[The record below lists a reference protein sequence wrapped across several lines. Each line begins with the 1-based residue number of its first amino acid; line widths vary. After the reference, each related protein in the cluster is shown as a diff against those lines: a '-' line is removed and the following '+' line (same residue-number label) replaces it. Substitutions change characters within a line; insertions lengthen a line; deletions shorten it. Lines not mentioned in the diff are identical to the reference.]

1 MKYFAVLG
9 WLALELAALTSAPA
23 QSYPSRPIRIVIGFT
38 PGGQPDIFARLI
50 AVKLTDVVRQQVVVD
65 NRPGAGGIIGTQLVA
80 EASPDG
86 HTLLSVSTA
95 YVIAPAVRAKL
106 PYDTL
111 KDFAGITMTAT
122 ATYLLVVPPALG
134 VKTVP
139 EFIALAKAKP
149 GQLNF
154 SSAGAGSG
162 THFAG
167 EMLKQSAGID
177 VVHIPFKGIPESLT
191 DVAAGRVQFS
201 MAPIASSV
209 NLVKDGR
216 LRALGVSSKQRS
228 GIYPDIPTIAEAG
241 LPGFD
246 WNSWGALLAPA
257 KTPRSIINRL
267 NQEVTRILR
276 LPDVEQRLRALGA
289 EPSPMMPAQLDKHIA
304 EQVRLIAQLARKAG
318 IEPQ

>member
-1 MKYFAVLG
+1 MKYFLVLG
-9 WLALELAALTSAPA
+9 WFALPLAAVSSASA

-38 PGGQPDIFARLI
+38 PGGQPDIYARLI
-50 AVKLTDVVRQQVVVD
+50 ATRLTESLHQQVVVD
-65 NRPGAGGIIGTQLVA
+65 NRPGAGGVIGAQLVA
-80 EASPDG
+80 DASPDG
-86 HTLLSVSTA
+86 HTLLSVSSA
-95 YVIAPAVRAKL
+95 HAISPAVRAKL

-111 KDFAGITMTAT
+111 KDFAGVTMTAT
-122 ATYLLVVPPALG
+122 ATYVLVVPPALG
-134 VKTVP
+134 VKTVQ

-154 SSAGAGSG
+154 SSAGTGSG

-167 EMLKQSAGID
+167 EVLKQSANID
-177 VVHIPFKGIPESLT
+177 VVHVPYKGIPESLT
-191 DVAAGRVQFS
+191 DTVAGRVQFS

-209 NLVKDGR
+209 TLVKDGR

-228 GIYPDIPTIAEAG
+228 SIYPDIPTIAESG

-246 WNSWGALLAPA
+246 WNTWGALLAPA
-257 KTPRSIINRL
+257 KTPRSIINKL
-267 NQEVTRILR
+267 NREVTRILL

-289 EPSPMMPAQLDKHIA
+289 EPVPTTPAQLDKFIA
-304 EQVRLIAQLARKAG
+304 EQVRVVAQLAKKAG